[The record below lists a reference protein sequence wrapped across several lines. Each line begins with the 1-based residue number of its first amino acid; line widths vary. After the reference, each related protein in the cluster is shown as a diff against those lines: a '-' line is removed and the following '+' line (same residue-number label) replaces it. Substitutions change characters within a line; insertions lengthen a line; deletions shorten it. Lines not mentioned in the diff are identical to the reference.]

1 MKLLIKKYAF
11 TTREKFEKL
20 VEANPLMEVF
30 RKEFDLEI

>member
-1 MKLLIKKYAF
+1 MLLQL
-11 TTREKFEKL
+11 REKFEKL